1 MALEKKP
8 NKGAGVIP
16 ERAVALA
23 SVPLISQHSPAAN
36 TPQQPSTWRSSADGT
51 CPQILLSCLSQGLAM
66 QSRLTDLRL
75 TV

>member
-16 ERAVALA
+16 ERAVAVA
-23 SVPLISQHSPAAN
+23 SVPLISQHSPAAEYLEKF
-36 TPQQPSTWRSSADGT
+36 SYGT

-66 QSRLTDLRL
+66 QSRLTDLKL
-75 TV
+75 TA